1 MILGWCSVLLSDPD
15 KICKEINKGSHTVPG
30 AEVKLYCDVNNTGA
44 PHGLNIL
51 SWIVPVIA
59 ETNSETLLF
68 TESSRSSY
76 TFTYIG
82 IISDADLT
90 AMIMTENDDVMK
102 CTAMIDDDYLNI
114 SFNAIFNDNSTN
126 ITVTVRVKSENGNST
141 NHSVTLNSR
150 NPTFSHQQRF
160 DEDKKNKL
168 TVECRLDNEEL
179 LLSSNTGTVKDNN
192 KIFSATGTFNGD
204 LANSNLTFI
213 ATESLD
219 DYVVTCKNYFQNS
232 TNCTLQ
238 IYSELT
244 FIIILAY
251 HLSA

>member
-1 MILGWCSVLLSDPD
+1 MILGWCSVSLSDPD

-30 AEVKLYCDVNNTGA
+30 AEVKLYCDVDNTGA
-44 PHGLNIL
+44 HENYL

-59 ETNSETLLF
+59 ETNSETLLV
-68 TESSRSSY
+68 TELSRSSY
-76 TFTYIG
+76 TVTYSG
-82 IISDADLT
+82 IISDANLT
-90 AMIMTENDDVMK
+90 AMIMTENGDVMK

-126 ITVTVRVKSENGNST
+126 ITVTVRVKSKNSNST

-150 NPTFSHQQRF
+150 NPTFSYQQRF
-160 DEDKKNKL
+160 DEDIMNKL
-168 TVECRLDNEEL
+168 TVESRSELHLDSSNSTVNDDNE
-179 LLSSNTGTVKDNN
+179 
-192 KIFSATGTFNGD
+192 IFNATATFNGD
-204 LANSNLTFI
+204 LINSTLTFQ

-219 DYVVTCKNYFQNS
+219 DEVVTCKDNVNLTNS
-232 TNCTLQ
+232 KDCTLQ